1 VHLRNVEI
9 FCDTVAHRSFSKAA
23 EARGISQPAVS
34 QAIQQLE
41 ERIGVTLIDRSKRP
55 LELTPPGRV
64 YYDGCRKLLEEFR
77 EVEERVQQLDGR
89 VVGRVR
95 IASIYSI
102 GLLQMAEYVQDFEK
116 RYPDVELRVDYLH
129 PDDVYSRI
137 RRDEADLGLVSF
149 PKDGGD
155 VASIPWQHQ
164 EMGLVVPPRHP
175 LAGQTIRK
183 LTDLQ
188 GARFVGFTS
197 DLTIRRETDRLLKK
211 HRITVELVHEF
222 DNIENIKRAVEI
234 GAGAAILPLA
244 TVRREVDSG
253 LLVAIHIQD
262 VQFIRPL
269 GIIHKRHKHLSTAA
283 ERFVQLLCE
292 ELGEEQSAATDGVP
306 KRTTV
311 TA

>member
-9 FCDTVAHRSFSKAA
+9 FCDTIVHRSFSKAA

-41 ERIGVTLIDRSKRP
+41 DRLGLTLIDRSKRP
-55 LELTPPGRV
+55 LELTSAGRV
-64 YYDGCRKLLEEFR
+64 YYDGCRKLLDDFR
-77 EVEERVQQLDGR
+77 DVEQRVQQLNGR
-89 VVGRVR
+89 IIGRVR
-95 IASIYSI
+95 IAAIYSI
-102 GLLQMAEYVQDFEK
+102 GLLQMAEYVQEFEA
-116 RYPDVELRVDYLH
+116 RYPDVDLRLDYLH
-129 PDDVYSRI
+129 PDDVYSRV
-137 RRDEADLGLVSF
+137 RSDEADLGLVSF

-155 VASIPWQHQ
+155 VASIPWQLQ

-175 LAGQTIRK
+175 LAGQSIRK
-183 LTDLQ
+183 LADLQ
-188 GARFVGFTS
+188 GATFVGFTP

-211 HRITVELVHEF
+211 HRVSVELVHEF
-222 DNIENIKRAVEI
+222 DNVENIKRAVEI

-244 TVRREVDSG
+244 TVRREVEAG
-253 LLVAIHIQD
+253 LLTAIHLQD

-269 GIIHKRHKHLSTAA
+269 GIIHRRHKHLSTAA

-292 ELGEEQSAATDGVP
+292 ELGAEGSATSKSP
-306 KRTTV
+306 RTAV

>member
-9 FCDTVAHRSFSKAA
+9 FCETVIHRSFSKAA

-41 ERIGVTLIDRSKRP
+41 DRLGLTLIDRSKRP
-55 LELTPPGRV
+55 LELTSAGRV
-64 YYDGCRKLLEEFR
+64 YYDGCRKLLDDFR
-77 EVEERVQQLDGR
+77 DVEERVQQLDGR
-89 VVGRVR
+89 VIGRVR
-95 IASIYSI
+95 IAAIYSI
-102 GLLQMAEYVQDFEK
+102 GLLQMAEYAQEFEA
-116 RYPDVELRVDYLH
+116 RYPDVDLRLDYLH
-129 PDDVYSRI
+129 PDDVYSRV
-137 RRDEADLGLVSF
+137 RSDEADLGLVSF

-155 VASIPWQHQ
+155 VASIPWQLQ

-175 LAGQTIRK
+175 LASQSIHK
-183 LTDLQ
+183 LANLQ
-188 GARFVGFTS
+188 GTTFVGFTP

-211 HRITVELVHEF
+211 HRVSVELVHEF
-222 DNIENIKRAVEI
+222 DNVENIKRAVEI

-244 TVRREVDSG
+244 TVRREVEAG
-253 LLVAIHIQD
+253 LLVAIHLQD

-292 ELGEEQSAATDGVP
+292 ELGAEGSATAAS
-306 KRTTV
+306 RRAAV

>member
-1 VHLRNVEI
+1 MHLRNVEI
-9 FCDTVAHRSFSKAA
+9 FCDTVVHRSFSKAA

-41 ERIGVTLIDRSKRP
+41 DRLGLTLIDRSKRP
-55 LELTPPGRV
+55 LELTSAGRV
-64 YYDGCRKLLEEFR
+64 YYDGCRKLLDDFR
-77 EVEERVQQLDGR
+77 DVEGRVQQLNGR
-89 VVGRVR
+89 IIGRVR
-95 IASIYSI
+95 IAAIYSI
-102 GLLQMAEYVQDFEK
+102 GLLQMAEYAQEFEA
-116 RYPDVELRVDYLH
+116 RYPEVDLRLDYLH
-129 PDDVYSRI
+129 PDDVYSRV
-137 RRDEADLGLVSF
+137 RSDEADLGLVSF

-155 VASIPWQHQ
+155 VASIPWQLQ

-175 LAGQTIRK
+175 LAGQSLRK
-183 LTDLQ
+183 LADLQ
-188 GARFVGFTS
+188 GATFVGFTP

-211 HRITVELVHEF
+211 HRVSVELIHEF
-222 DNIENIKRAVEI
+222 DNVENIKRAVEI

-244 TVRREVDSG
+244 TVRREVDAG
-253 LLVAIHIQD
+253 LLVAIHLQD

-292 ELGEEQSAATDGVP
+292 ELGAEGSATSAP
-306 KRTTV
+306 KRTAV

>member
-9 FCDTVAHRSFSKAA
+9 FCDTVVHRSFSKAA

-41 ERIGVTLIDRSKRP
+41 DRLGLTLIDRSKRP
-55 LELTPPGRV
+55 LELTSAGRV
-64 YYDGCRKLLEEFR
+64 YYDGCRKLLDDFR
-77 EVEERVQQLDGR
+77 DVEGRVQQLNGR
-89 VVGRVR
+89 IIGRVR
-95 IASIYSI
+95 IAAIYSI
-102 GLLQMAEYVQDFEK
+102 GLLQMAEYVQEFQA
-116 RYPDVELRVDYLH
+116 RYPEVDLRLDYLH
-129 PDDVYSRI
+129 PDDVYSRV
-137 RRDEADLGLVSF
+137 RSDEADLGLVSF

-155 VASIPWQHQ
+155 VASVPWQLQ

-175 LAGQTIRK
+175 LAGQSIRK
-183 LTDLQ
+183 LADLQ
-188 GARFVGFTS
+188 GTTFVGFTP

-211 HRITVELVHEF
+211 HRVSVELVHEF
-222 DNIENIKRAVEI
+222 DNVENIKRAVEI

-244 TVRREVDSG
+244 TVRREVDAG
-253 LLVAIHIQD
+253 LLVAIHLQD

-292 ELGEEQSAATDGVP
+292 ELGAEGSATSAS
-306 KRTTV
+306 KRTAV

>member
-9 FCDTVAHRSFSKAA
+9 FCDTVVHRSFSKAA

-41 ERIGVTLIDRSKRP
+41 DRLGLTLIDRSKRP
-55 LELTPPGRV
+55 LELTSAGRV
-64 YYDGCRKLLEEFR
+64 YYDGCRKLLDDFR
-77 EVEERVQQLDGR
+77 DVEGRVQQLNGR
-89 VVGRVR
+89 IIGRVR
-95 IASIYSI
+95 IAAIYSI
-102 GLLQMAEYVQDFEK
+102 GLLQMAEYVQEFQT
-116 RYPDVELRVDYLH
+116 RYPEVDLRLDYLH
-129 PDDVYSRI
+129 PDDVYSRV
-137 RRDEADLGLVSF
+137 RSDEADLGLVSF

-155 VASIPWQHQ
+155 VASVPWQLQ

-175 LAGQTIRK
+175 LAGQSIRK
-183 LTDLQ
+183 LADLQ
-188 GARFVGFTS
+188 GAMFVGFTP

-211 HRITVELVHEF
+211 HRVSVELVHEF
-222 DNIENIKRAVEI
+222 DNVENIKRAVEI

-244 TVRREVDSG
+244 TVRREVDAG
-253 LLVAIHIQD
+253 LLVAIHLQD

-292 ELGEEQSAATDGVP
+292 ELGAEGSAPSAS
-306 KRTTV
+306 KRTAV

>member
-1 VHLRNVEI
+1 M
-9 FCDTVAHRSFSKAA
+9 
-23 EARGISQPAVS
+23 SQPAVS

-55 LELTPPGRV
+55 LELTPAGHV
-64 YYDGCRKLLEEFR
+64 YHNGCRKLLDDFR
-77 EVEERVQQLDGR
+77 DVEERVQQLNGR
-89 VVGRVR
+89 VIGRVR
-95 IASIYSI
+95 IAAIYSI
-102 GLLQMAEYVQDFEK
+102 GLLQMAEYVQEFES
-116 RYPDVELRVDYLH
+116 RFPDVDLRVDYLH

-155 VASIPWQHQ
+155 VANIPWQQQ
-164 EMGLVVPPRHP
+164 EMGLVAPPRHP
-175 LAGQTIRK
+175 LAGESIRK
-183 LTDLQ
+183 LSDLQ
-188 GARFVGFTS
+188 GERFVGFTR

-211 HRITVELVHEF
+211 RRVSVELVHEF

-244 TVRREVDSG
+244 TVRREVDAG
-253 LLVAIHIQD
+253 LLNAIHIQD
-262 VQFIRPL
+262 AQFVRPL
-269 GIIHKRHKHLSTAA
+269 GIIHKRHRHLSTAA

-292 ELGEEQSAATDGVP
+292 ELGEESPAAANGVP
-306 KRTTV
+306 KPTTV

>member
-1 VHLRNVEI
+1 MHLRNVEI
-9 FCDTVAHRSFSKAA
+9 FCDTVVHRSFSKAA

-41 ERIGVTLIDRSKRP
+41 ERLGLTLIDRSTRP
-55 LELTPPGRV
+55 LELTPAGQV
-64 YYDGCRKLLEEFR
+64 YYEGCRRLLEDFR
-77 EVEERVQQLDGR
+77 EVEERVQQLNGR
-89 VVGRVR
+89 IVGRVR
-95 IASIYSI
+95 IAAIYSI
-102 GLLQMAEYVQDFEK
+102 GLLQMAEYAQEFES
-116 RYPDVELRVDYLH
+116 RYPDVDLRLDYLH
-129 PDDVYSRI
+129 PDDVYSRV

-155 VASIPWQHQ
+155 VASIPWQLQ
-164 EMGLVVPPRHP
+164 EMALVVPPRHP

-183 LTDLQ
+183 LADLQ
-188 GARFVGFTS
+188 GARFVGFTP

-211 HRITVELVHEF
+211 HRVGVELVHEF

-244 TVRREVDSG
+244 TVRREVDAG
-253 LLVAIHIQD
+253 LLTAIHLQD

-269 GIIHKRHKHLSTAA
+269 GIIHKRHKHLSMAA
-283 ERFVQLLCE
+283 QRFVQLLCE
-292 ELGEEQSAATDGVP
+292 ELGTESAAGSGARKP
-306 KRTTV
+306 AAA

>member
-1 VHLRNVEI
+1 MHLRNVEI
-9 FCDTVAHRSFSKAA
+9 FCETVIHRSFSKAA

-41 ERIGVTLIDRSKRP
+41 DRLGLTLIDRSKRP
-55 LELTPPGRV
+55 LELTSAGRV
-64 YYDGCRKLLEEFR
+64 YYDGCRKLLDDFR
-77 EVEERVQQLDGR
+77 DVEERVQQLDGR
-89 VVGRVR
+89 VIGRVR
-95 IASIYSI
+95 IAAIYSI
-102 GLLQMAEYVQDFEK
+102 GLLQMAEYAQEFEA
-116 RYPDVELRVDYLH
+116 RYPDVDLRLDYLH
-129 PDDVYSRI
+129 PDDVYSRV
-137 RRDEADLGLVSF
+137 RSDEADLGLVSF

-155 VASIPWQHQ
+155 VASIPWQLQ

-175 LAGQTIRK
+175 LASQSIHK
-183 LTDLQ
+183 LANLQ
-188 GARFVGFTS
+188 GTTFVGFTP

-211 HRITVELVHEF
+211 HRVSVELVHEF
-222 DNIENIKRAVEI
+222 DNVENIKRAVEI

-244 TVRREVDSG
+244 TVRREVEAG
-253 LLVAIHIQD
+253 LLVAIHLQD

-292 ELGEEQSAATDGVP
+292 ELGAEGSATAAS
-306 KRTTV
+306 RRAAV

>member
-9 FCDTVAHRSFSKAA
+9 FCDTVVHRSFSKAA

-41 ERIGVTLIDRSKRP
+41 DRLGLTLIDRSKRP
-55 LELTPPGRV
+55 LELTSAGRV
-64 YYDGCRKLLEEFR
+64 YYDGCRKLLDDFR
-77 EVEERVQQLDGR
+77 DVEGRVQQLNGR
-89 VVGRVR
+89 IIGRVR
-95 IASIYSI
+95 IAAIYSI
-102 GLLQMAEYVQDFEK
+102 GLLQMAEYVQEFEA
-116 RYPDVELRVDYLH
+116 RYPDVDLSLDYLH
-129 PDDVYSRI
+129 PDDVYSRV
-137 RRDEADLGLVSF
+137 RSDEADLGLVSF

-155 VASIPWQHQ
+155 VASIPWQLQ

-175 LAGQTIRK
+175 LAGQSIRK
-183 LTDLQ
+183 LADLQ
-188 GARFVGFTS
+188 GTTFVGFTP

-211 HRITVELVHEF
+211 HRVSVELIHEF
-222 DNIENIKRAVEI
+222 DNVENIKRAVEI

-244 TVRREVDSG
+244 TVRREVDAG
-253 LLVAIHIQD
+253 LLVAIHLQD

-292 ELGEEQSAATDGVP
+292 ELGAEGSASPAS
-306 KRTTV
+306 KRTAV